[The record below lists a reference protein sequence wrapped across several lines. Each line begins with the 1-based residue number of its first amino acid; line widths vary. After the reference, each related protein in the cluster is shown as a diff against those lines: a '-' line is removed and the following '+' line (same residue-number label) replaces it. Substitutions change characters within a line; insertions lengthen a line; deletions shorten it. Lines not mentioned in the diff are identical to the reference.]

1 MAPDTFREFHRAR
14 RRSAALRGAGI
25 ALVAAVAGSGLTL
38 WGVAAA
44 SPPASDSARAQ
55 SAVVVAELDL
65 QLPTLVEPAAPQ
77 PAALVSQAD
86 PAPSAPGIELPT
98 TGPTAWSIAIATTG
112 YQPEIDQCL
121 WVRMDLG
128 AAAPIVGAHNY
139 CGGGI
144 VLEMQLGQTVDLVGT
159 GLDGSYVVTES
170 RDARGGDPAAAAT
183 SGMTVDVILQTCYW
197 IDDGSVRLVGLQ
209 RLG

>member
-1 MAPDTFREFHRAR
+1 MAPDTFREYHRAR
-14 RRSAALRGAGI
+14 RRAAALRGVGI
-25 ALVAAVAGSGLTL
+25 AIVAAIAASGLTL

-44 SPPASDSARAQ
+44 SLPAVASPRASAAPN
-55 SAVVVAELDL
+55 AAELDRE
-65 QLPTLVEPAAPQ
+65 LPTLVEPAATPATAAPSGFATTTQ
-77 PAALVSQAD
+77 PAPLAS
-86 PAPSAPGIELPT
+86 
-98 TGPTAWSIAIATTG
+98 TGPAAWAISIDTIG
-112 YQPEIDQCL
+112 YQDEIDECL

-144 VLEMQLGQTVDLVGT
+144 VLEMQLGQTVDLIGSGLEGT
-159 GLDGSYVVTES
+159 YVVTES

-183 SGMTVDVILQTCYW
+183 AGMEAAVILQTCYW

-209 RLG
+209 RVG